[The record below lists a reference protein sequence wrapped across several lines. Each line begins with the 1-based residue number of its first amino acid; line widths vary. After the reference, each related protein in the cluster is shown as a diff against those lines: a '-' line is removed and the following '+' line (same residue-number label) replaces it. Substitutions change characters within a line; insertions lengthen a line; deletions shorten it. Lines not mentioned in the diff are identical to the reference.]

1 MVFGYNVKEEAT
13 EIKETLKSSRGSI
26 ITLIVAGVVGGIIT
40 RYVVPKRITEGGLF
54 DKLKSWIEGNGDY
67 DE

>member
-13 EIKETLKSSRGSI
+13 EIKETLKSSRGNM
-26 ITLIVAGVVGGIIT
+26 ITLIIAGVVGGIIT

-54 DKLKSWIEGNGDY
+54 DRLKSWMEGDEYY

>member
-13 EIKETLKSSRGSI
+13 EIKNTVKNSRGSI
-26 ITLIVAGVVGGIIT
+26 ITLVIAGLIGGIVT
-40 RYVVPKRITEGGLF
+40 QLVVPKRITDESIIDRF
-54 DKLKSWIEGNGDY
+54 KSWFSGDHE